1 MWVDS
6 MGLLEEGESGE
17 RARGFVQELSKG
29 ECWWGVKW
37 VARAAWGGGT
47 AMVNWLELKRRIE
60 S

>member
-1 MWVDS
+1 